1 MARKLSSREYVMIG
15 GLAVVAIAVYV
26 LRGGG
31 GFGFGGGSKTGP
43 PEGPALGEAPVVL
56 MADLEPDP
64 EGYDPDARN
73 LFNYYTPPPPKRAA
87 PPPPKRERPKPKP
100 LPPKPRN
107 TSPPKP
113 RGPSGPTPP
122 PITFRFI
129 GILGPATAKIA
140 VFEGDEEEEMLLARS
155 GEVVQKEFRLIEFK
169 YESVIMGYVD
179 ERFKDKTTELRQQ
192 HR

>member
-15 GLAVVAIAVYV
+15 GLAIVAIAVYV

-31 GFGFGGGSKTGP
+31 GFGFGGAKKESPAGP
-43 PEGPALGEAPVVL
+43 ELGEAPVVM
-56 MADLEPDP
+56 MADLAPDS

-73 LFNYYTPPPPKRAA
+73 LFDYYTPPPPKRVHQ
-87 PPPPKRERPKPKP
+87 PPPKREPTKPRV
-100 LPPKPRN
+100 LPPKQ
-107 TSPPKP
+107 PPKPPPP

-122 PITFRFI
+122 PITFKFI
-129 GILGPATAKIA
+129 GILGPAAAKIA
-140 VFEGDEEEEMLLARS
+140 VFEGDDEEEMLLARA
-155 GEVVQKEFRLIEFK
+155 GDVVQKEFRLIEFG
-169 YESVIMGYVD
+169 YESVVMGYVD